1 MLPLEAIT
9 ARLLADLAALPESG
23 MRLALF
29 SRTLASL
36 QPEEGSGIIG
46 IILKKGPEDAGAAIV
61 RAILVDNDGVLKSL
75 GQAQYDSI
83 YLASLRLGLVRVSR
97 FFTDFEAHR
106 EGVSG
111 YEEEEFIKT
120 AHLTLGERRGLAKSH
135 LIRHLEK
142 LLSDPDPE
150 VVENLLNN
158 PRITE
163 KEVLKIASKRPN
175 SPVVLK
181 RVALHNKWSKRYDVL
196 KAISRNPY
204 TPTRVSIALVEFM
217 LSQDLSAI
225 SEDTTIHPEVKQAA
239 KEVLAEK
246 GGKGQGKG

>member
-97 FFTDFEAHR
+97 FFTDLDAHR

-181 RVALHNKWSKRYDVL
+181 RVALHKKWSKRYDVL

>member
-1 MLPLEAIT
+1 MLALEAIT

-46 IILKKGPEDAGAAIV
+46 IILTKGPEDAGAAIV

-225 SEDTTIHPEVKQAA
+225 SEDTTIHPEVRQAA

>member
-1 MLPLEAIT
+1 MQHLEAIA
-9 ARLLADLAALPESG
+9 ARLLIDLIALPETS

-36 QPEEGSGIIG
+36 QPEESSRIIG
-46 IILKKGPEDAGAAIV
+46 IILKKGAEDAGAAIV
-61 RAILVDNDGVLKSL
+61 RAILVDCDGMIEGL
-75 GQAQYDSI
+75 GQAQHDSI

-97 FFTDFEAHR
+97 FFTEFEPHR

-120 AHLTLGERRGLAKSH
+120 AHLTLGERRSLAKSH
-135 LIRHLEK
+135 LIKHLEK
-142 LLSDPDPE
+142 LLSDPDPV

-175 SPVVLK
+175 SPHVLK
-181 RVALHNKWSKRYDVL
+181 RVALHKKWSKRYGVV
-196 KAISRNPY
+196 KAVSRNPY
-204 TPTRVSIALVEFM
+204 TPTRISVALVEFM
-217 LSQDLSAI
+217 LVQDLAAM

-239 KEVLAEK
+239 KDVLAEK
-246 GGKGQGKG
+246 GGKGRE